1 MIVGN
6 QASDHGEYTPQS
18 LSRYLERTPVILSAA
33 KDRWSVERDP
43 SLRSEPALSEGMTG
57 VLSKCLR

>member
-18 LSRYLERTPVILSAA
+18 LSRYLERSLPVSRLESGPACHL
-33 KDRWSVERDP
+33 E
-43 SLRSEPALSEGMTG
+43 RSEGSLVRRARSFAALRACPE
-57 VLSKCLR
+57 